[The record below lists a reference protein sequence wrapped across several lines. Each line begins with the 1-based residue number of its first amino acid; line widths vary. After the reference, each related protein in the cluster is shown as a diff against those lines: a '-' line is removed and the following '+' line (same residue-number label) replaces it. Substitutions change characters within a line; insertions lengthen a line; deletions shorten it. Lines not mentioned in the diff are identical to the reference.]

1 MLCLLL
7 THNGLQRITRWKG
20 KNIYKIKNITWG
32 PNIFFSFSKGPSF
45 FNQMFLYILGSSG
58 PRCSDRP
65 QYKCTHLT
73 PWVTFLLNSKE
84 KYEQMLVVL
93 KCVSILFKK
102 LKCKLSIWTYL
113 KTAVFSNFLSH
124 FFYFCRCNFIFLK
137 KMCVRK
143 LSYHIL
149 CESGLK

>member
-102 LKCKLSIWTYL
+102 LKCKLSNELIWRRPYFQI
-113 KTAVFSNFLSH
+113 FSPT
-124 FFYFCRCNFIFLK
+124 FFTFADAFNQD
-137 KMCVRK
+137 
-143 LSYHIL
+143 
-149 CESGLK
+149 